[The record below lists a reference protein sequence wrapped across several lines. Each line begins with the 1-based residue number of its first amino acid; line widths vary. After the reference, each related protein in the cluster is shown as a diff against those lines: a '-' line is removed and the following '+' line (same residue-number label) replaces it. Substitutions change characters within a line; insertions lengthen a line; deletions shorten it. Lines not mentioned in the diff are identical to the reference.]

1 MPTPI
6 VDFCE
11 KYKANE
17 ILRAH
22 MPGHKGRGEDFY
34 AFDITEIS
42 GADSLF
48 EASGIIRQSEEM
60 TAALFGAYKT
70 LYSAGGSTLCIQ
82 TMLAMLSKVTGS
94 KTVVAAR
101 NCHRAFVNACGI
113 LGLTVKWVL
122 PRYEHSLVTGEIS
135 AEEIK
140 ALLDSL
146 PPWEKPCCVYITSP
160 DYMGKIAPV
169 SEIARICR
177 EKDIFLA
184 VDNAHGAYLKFCSED
199 IHPLTLG
206 ADICCDSAHK
216 TLPALTGAAYLHI
229 KNPALEP
236 FEGFAKGIMSCFAST
251 SPSYLIL
258 QSLDRC
264 GEYLRNE
271 MEDIANSANGGG
283 YFCEMENAAN
293 ALKERLKNAWQIYGD
308 EAGKLSIFA
317 PPSGYSGTG
326 LGEAL
331 RQRGVECEYA
341 DDCFTVLML
350 TGLTVEEIGRLG
362 DIFES
367 IPQPRILVQPPDY
380 SNFSLPPAAMGIREA
395 MMSRWEQ
402 IPTTEAEGRI
412 AAACLAHCPPGVSAI
427 ASGEIFTEEIIKIL
441 KNYSIRNVIVV

>member
-6 VDFCE
+6 VDFCNSYSQ
-11 KYKANE
+11 KN

-22 MPGHKGRGEDFY
+22 MPGHKGRGEAFY
-34 AFDITEIS
+34 ALDITEIS

-101 NCHRAFVNACGI
+101 NCHRAFVNACGM
-113 LGLTVKWVL
+113 LGLTVKWIL

-135 AEEIK
+135 AEGIK

-146 PPWEKPCCVYITSP
+146 PPWEKPCCVYITTP
-160 DYMGKIAPV
+160 DYMGKLTPV
-169 SEIARICR
+169 AEIARICR
-177 EKDIFLA
+177 DKGIFLA
-184 VDNAHGAYLKFCSED
+184 ADNAHGAYLKFCTED
-199 IHPLTLG
+199 IHPLSLG

-258 QSLDRC
+258 QSLDKC
-264 GEYLRNE
+264 KEYLQNE
-271 MEDIANSANGGG
+271 MGGG

-293 ALKERLKNAWQIYGD
+293 ALKKRLENAWQIYGD
-308 EAGKLSIFA
+308 EPGKLSIFA
-317 PPSGYSGTG
+317 PSAGYSGTG
-326 LGEAL
+326 LGDAL
-331 RQRGVECEYA
+331 RQRGVECEYT

-350 TGLTVEEIGRLG
+350 TGFTAEEIGRLG
-362 DIFES
+362 DIFEAL
-367 IPQPRILVQPPDY
+367 PQPRMLVQPPDY
-380 SNFSLPPAAMGIREA
+380 SNFTLPPAAMSIREA
-395 MMSRWEQ
+395 MMSSWEKLP
-402 IPTTEAEGRI
+402 IDNAEGRI

-441 KNYSIRNVIVV
+441 KNYSIRDVIVV